1 MLISVYSVRQSN
13 CNVISIHRK
22 RKCDGK
28 TTKTPA
34 IKKVKKEPGISCSL
48 CEERFEKIIL
58 RDIHLS
64 TYHRPLISEYGCS
77 SCHEQFATNVESTTH
92 HDWHLNFNIPYTCVI
107 CSENFE
113 KFTTF
118 QRHLST
124 CAHPSYASFT
134 SYSKSFYCDLC
145 STDFET
151 QNLYDW
157 HNCLIANNSPCP
169 ICQRV
174 FIKKTVL
181 MKHLFKCT
189 GPPTITGPSAPKP
202 VGRPRKKKQSPE
214 IPPQNSFKFEPE
226 TIIEQNMDV
235 DDAYE
240 AMDSHF
246 MDSHFADS
254 DNEFEA
260 NDSIIA
266 AAEPIVEINPQATVE
281 ASDSSQQNSISS
293 TSAAAALLTNLNHP
307 LLECRV
313 KLEPLDVSSFAN
325 LNAAEQS
332 NIEMATP
339 TVPSLVIARPTVP
352 PLTIRIKKEVIQP
365 GYGDEFDPSLA
376 RNIKQERSDEIWELA
391 NAPPIE
397 QSKETSNQKKSK
409 NRDKLKKL
417 YKKPALLAIKIK
429 QERMEREDSVDDQ
442 YSDAF
447 DGNFSMPLD
456 NFGGP
461 ASNQP
466 YENSSLPIITQIHSV
481 IASSSLSVNPM
492 AIDGVSIIEKQ
503 STIIPPA
510 TNPPIIGMPFV
521 PIRIKSEFQQ
531 PLSPP
536 LINHHAEDD
545 NIAADSI
552 GTMDNIPNADQHENP
567 NEDSPMNE
575 CDTRFVLSEGNKLAL
590 QLPECENANQD
601 SAAEN
606 SNSVLIHDESVQSK
620 EVMENAETIVEQPEQ
635 EHNLTKPTTDDKSN
649 DDNVQNESSSD
660 NQNIPQEPQENA
672 TNPEIQVTT
681 NEHEDV
687 NDGGS
692 TEFEQNVNS
701 EHSTELNEEIENSL
715 SINQQTKDEEETSTP
730 IRNVI
735 KPICDDH
742 VGIDG
747 DVTNVNASISPI
759 DFNEPNANDDSLN
772 FIDQLVHEV
781 ADKMV
786 SETPNENE
794 TEIENPNDN
803 GIANQTENIPN
814 DSSNM
819 PFVAENF
826 DFDVGCST
834 LTVEN
839 DREIENIE
847 SNANILEEIT
857 KDCTVNDD
865 LLTLSDIPDI
875 DYNDLLPSLN
885 ATESK
890 SNGSEVIANLRVE
903 NEPND
908 DSQTLNPIESSKIEA
923 DPANSSTDN
932 SNHQQNC
939 SSTALSE
946 SHKEI

>member
-1 MLISVYSVRQSN
+1 
-13 CNVISIHRK
+13 
-22 RKCDGK
+22 
-28 TTKTPA
+28 
-34 IKKVKKEPGISCSL
+34 
-48 CEERFEKIIL
+48 
-58 RDIHLS
+58 
-64 TYHRPLISEYGCS
+64 
-77 SCHEQFATNVESTTH
+77 
-92 HDWHLNFNIPYTCVI
+92 
-107 CSENFE
+107 
-113 KFTTF
+113 
-118 QRHLST
+118 
-124 CAHPSYASFT
+124 
-134 SYSKSFYCDLC
+134 
-145 STDFET
+145 
-151 QNLYDW
+151 
-157 HNCLIANNSPCP
+157 
-169 ICQRV
+169 
-174 FIKKTVL
+174 

-189 GPPTITGPSAPKP
+189 GPPTITGSAPKA
-202 VGRPRKKKQSPE
+202 VGRPRKKKLSQSKDQPE

-235 DDAYE
+235 DDAFE

-266 AAEPIVEINPQATVE
+266 PAEPIVEKNPQATVE
-281 ASDSSQQNSISS
+281 TSSSSQQNSISS
-293 TSAAAALLTNLNHP
+293 TSAAATLLTNLNHP

-313 KLEPLDVSSFAN
+313 KLEPLDVSCLAT

-332 NIEMATP
+332 NIEKSTP
-339 TVPSLVIARPTVP
+339 IVPSLVIARPTVP

-391 NAPPIE
+391 NAPPIG

-429 QERMEREDSVDDQ
+429 QERMEREDIVDDQ
-442 YSDAF
+442 YNDAF
-447 DGNFSMPLD
+447 DGNFAMPLD
-456 NFGGP
+456 SFGGP

-481 IASSSLSVNPM
+481 IASSSSSSSLSVNPM
-492 AIDGVSIIEKQ
+492 ADGVSTIEKQ

-510 TNPPIIGMPFV
+510 TNPPTISMPFV

-536 LINHHAEDD
+536 IINHHAEDD
-545 NIAADSI
+545 DIAADNI
-552 GTMDNIPNADQHENP
+552 GTVDDIPNVDDHDNP

-575 CDTRFVLSEGNKLAL
+575 CDTRFVLSESNKLDL
-590 QLPECENANQD
+590 QLPECENANRD
-601 SAAEN
+601 SAADD
-606 SNSVLIHDESVQSK
+606 SNSVLIHDESAKSK
-620 EVMENAETIVEQPEQ
+620 ELMEKAKIIDEQHEQ

-649 DDNVQNESSSD
+649 DDNVQKESSSE
-660 NQNIPQEPQENA
+660 NQNIPEELQEPQEPRENA

-681 NEHEDV
+681 NEHDDV
-687 NDGGS
+687 DDNGS
-692 TEFEQNVNS
+692 RGFEQNINS

-715 SINQQTKDEEETSTP
+715 SLNQQTKDEEETTTP

-735 KPICDDH
+735 KPIRDDH
-742 VGIDG
+742 EGIGG

-814 DSSNM
+814 DLSNM
-819 PFVAENF
+819 PFAAENF

-834 LTVEN
+834 LPVEN
-839 DREIENIE
+839 DSEIENSE

-857 KDCTVNDD
+857 KESVNDD
-865 LLTLSDIPDI
+865 LLTLSDIPDM

-885 ATESK
+885 ATASK
-890 SNGSEVIANLRVE
+890 SNGSEVIANLSVE
-903 NEPND
+903 NEPID
-908 DSQTLNPIESSKIEA
+908 DSQTSNPIESSNNEA
-923 DPANSSTDN
+923 DPANSSADR

-939 SSTALSE
+939 SSTASSE